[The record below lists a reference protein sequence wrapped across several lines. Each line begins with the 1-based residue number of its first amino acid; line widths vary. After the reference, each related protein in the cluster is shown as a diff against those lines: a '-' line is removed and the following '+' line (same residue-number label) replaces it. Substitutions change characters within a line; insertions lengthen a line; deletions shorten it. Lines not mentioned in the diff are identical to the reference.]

1 MSELICTKQLADA
14 FGIAEALAANYI
26 AAAKLKSQK
35 LVIGKEAM
43 TLFDKDEATRA
54 IMTRVEEEKKIQAA
68 NLARLEAAK
77 IPTLKDVMVAIKA
90 LAGDVSDVAEM
101 EAEIKRLTAANKI
114 IFDALKEFKAQT
126 QDSLA
131 GLKNLVVNMRD
142 EASSCK
148 EVTAPVKE
156 TLRRVAVVGVSRM
169 HHSALAAEFEGL
181 LVLKLLDP
189 SDIRGIYALRDY
201 DKVFLMKQATDHG
214 HADQLKSIKVQ
225 VVPVHGSLDELKEKL
240 TAYCV
245 E

>member
-14 FGIAEALAANYI
+14 FGIAESLAANYI

-156 TLRRVAVVGVSRM
+156 TLRRVAAVGVSTM
-169 HHSALAAEFEGL
+169 HHAALAAEFGS
-181 LVLKLLDP
+181 LVDLKLLD
-189 SDIRGIYALRDY
+189 SHDIRGLYGLRGY
-201 DKVFLMKQATDHG
+201 DKVFLMKKTTDNT
-214 HADQLKSIKVQ
+214 HAEQLKATKSPVQ
-225 VVPVHGSLDELKEKL
+225 VLHGSIDELKEKL